1 MAVFRDLAALR
12 HWRQGLRGSLAL
24 VPTMGNLHEGHVSL
38 VRLAQTRADHVLVS
52 IYVNPLQFGRGE
64 DFAAYPRT
72 LDQDLAKLQEAGC
85 NAIFTPDDSVMYPRG
100 KRDLSLVMPARSL
113 SKVLCGAHRPG
124 HFAGVCTVVAKLLLM
139 SQPHLLVLG
148 EKDYQQYRVL
158 QRMATDLD
166 LPVQVVAGPTQRAAD
181 GLALSSRNRYL
192 TPDERGLAPRIFA
205 ALRELAQSHGAM
217 AADLAA
223 SAAASLV
230 QAGIAVE
237 YLEFRAEDD
246 LRALS
251 RVEAGGRWFIAARL
265 GSTRLIDNVGV

>member
-24 VPTMGNLHEGHVSL
+24 VPTMGNLHEGHLSL

-124 HFAGVCTVVAKLLLM
+124 HFAGVCTVVAKLLHM
-139 SQPHLLVLG
+139 SQPQLLVLG

-192 TPDERGLAPRIFA
+192 RPDERSLAPRIFA

-265 GSTRLIDNVGV
+265 G

>member
-24 VPTMGNLHEGHVSL
+24 VPTMGNLHEGHLSL

-100 KRDLSLVMPARSL
+100 RRDLSLVMPARSL

-124 HFAGVCTVVAKLLLM
+124 HFAGVCTVVAKLLHM
-139 SQPHLLVLG
+139 SQPQLLVLG

-192 TPDERGLAPRIFA
+192 SPDEHSLAPRIFA
-205 ALRELAQSHGAM
+205 ALRELAQHHGAM

-230 QAGIAVE
+230 QTGIAVE

>member
-24 VPTMGNLHEGHVSL
+24 VPTMGNLHEGHLSL

-100 KRDLSLVMPARSL
+100 RRDLSLVMPARSL

-124 HFAGVCTVVAKLLLM
+124 HFAGVCTVVAKLLHM
-139 SQPHLLVLG
+139 SQPQLLVLG

-192 TPDERGLAPRIFA
+192 STDERSLAPRIFA

-265 GSTRLIDNVGV
+265 GGTRLIDNVGV

>member
-124 HFAGVCTVVAKLLLM
+124 HFAGVCTVVAKLLHM
-139 SQPHLLVLG
+139 SQPQLLVLG

-192 TPDERGLAPRIFA
+192 RPDERSLAPRIFA

>member
-1 MAVFRDLAALR
+1 MAVSRDLAALR

-24 VPTMGNLHEGHVSL
+24 VPTMGNLHEGHLSL

-100 KRDLSLVMPARSL
+100 RRDLSLVMPARSL

-124 HFAGVCTVVAKLLLM
+124 HFAGVCTVVAKLLHM
-139 SQPHLLVLG
+139 SQPQLLVLG

-230 QAGIAVE
+230 QTGIAVE

-265 GSTRLIDNVGV
+265 GGTRLIDNVGV

>member
-24 VPTMGNLHEGHVSL
+24 VPTMGNLHEGHLSL

-124 HFAGVCTVVAKLLLM
+124 HFAGVCTVVAKLLHM
-139 SQPHLLVLG
+139 SQPQLLVLG

-192 TPDERGLAPRIFA
+192 SPDERSLAPRIFA

-265 GSTRLIDNVGV
+265 GGTRLIDNVGV